1 MRNLIFLLLS
11 LPIFG
16 QNIEVYEYTNG
27 IRNMSAKEI
36 IEEGVSYDVIDG
48 VKQITP
54 KYEIKSNGTQLPEK
68 LENNVIYNSVIIRNP
83 LIMDYYKMYTLTNG
97 R

>member
-27 IRNMSAKEI
+27 IRNITAKEI

-54 KYEIKSNGTQLPEK
+54 KYEFQSNQTQLYKK
-68 LENNVIYNSVIIRNP
+68 LENDPVYNTIIINAP
-83 LIMDYYKMYTLTNG
+83 TIINYYKIYTLTH
-97 R
+97 